1 MTAAALTTAFSTA
14 SATIMQQ
21 VVPVVLVSLACVPSL
36 AAAALCVPTAA
47 DHVATDVVVQSSVL
61 ALHSDKIAYET

>member
-1 MTAAALTTAFSTA
+1 
-14 SATIMQQ
+14 
-21 VVPVVLVSLACVPSL
+21 VPSL